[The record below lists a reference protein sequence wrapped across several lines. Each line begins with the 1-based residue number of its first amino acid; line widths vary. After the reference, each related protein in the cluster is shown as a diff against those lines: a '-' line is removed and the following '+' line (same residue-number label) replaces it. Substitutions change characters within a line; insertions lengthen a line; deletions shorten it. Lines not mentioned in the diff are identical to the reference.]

1 MRQDMSALINP
12 FYGRIN
18 RGDWWLL
25 QLTIFV
31 IAFLGIFIS
40 ITFASDPNLPTSEKT
55 TGEAVILLMIILLVA
70 YMNFATCINR
80 LRDSDT
86 NRLWYFSFLLPTV
99 GTGLMIYFC
108 GVKASSDASYGATVQ
123 KYDTYNS
130 Y

>member
-1 MRQDMSALINP
+1 MSALFNP

-25 QLTIFV
+25 QLAIFV
-31 IAFLGIFIS
+31 FAFLGMFMT
-40 ITFASDPNLPTSEKT
+40 ITFASDPNLPAGQKT
-55 TGEAVILLMIILLVA
+55 TGEASMLLLVILSVV

-80 LRDSDT
+80 LRDSGT
-86 NRLWYFSFLLPTV
+86 SGFLYLVFLLPTV

-108 GVKASSDASYGATVQ
+108 GIKEGDGGGSFASTQ
-123 KYDTYNS
+123 KYDTYHG